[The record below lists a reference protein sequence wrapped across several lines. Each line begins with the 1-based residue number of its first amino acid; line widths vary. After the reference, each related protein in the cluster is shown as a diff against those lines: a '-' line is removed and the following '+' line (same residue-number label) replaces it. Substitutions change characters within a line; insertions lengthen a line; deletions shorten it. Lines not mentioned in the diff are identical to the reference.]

1 MTGDT
6 ASAPIAQKLLG
17 METVRPLSL
26 SIALCVVLAGAPL
39 VHAAPGAPEVEAE
52 TEMQKAKQAME
63 RAQYEVAVG
72 HLLVA
77 RSLVPDA
84 SGPYLNLGVAYE
96 RLGRCGDALPMLEE
110 YLRRKPKSPS
120 PLATRSLEIC
130 RTKETARAPAPVAP
144 PPVTTTAPPPPAP
157 NSAAPFG
164 VVDDDDGP
172 DAPRRASPDEPHAV
186 VGGYVSGTLA
196 KRAAPPPPI
205 PEPIAPAHLT
215 VRVGPVG
222 ANLRLNG
229 QPAGSDVLNL
239 DRAIT
244 PGTYQLYA
252 ERPGYQPISRSGW
265 LVPGEVH
272 VDVLTMK
279 KKRVWPI
286 VVGVLTAA
294 AVAGGVVAIV
304 VTQVHTS
311 SSKKSDPGTGNMG
324 TGSGE
329 TVFPT
334 VYTP

>member
-1 MTGDT
+1 
-6 ASAPIAQKLLG
+6 
-17 METVRPLSL
+17 METVRPLSF

-52 TEMQKAKQAME
+52 AEMQKAKQAME
-63 RAQYEVAVG
+63 RAQYDVAVG

-96 RLGRCGDALPMLEE
+96 RLGRCGEAVPMLEE

-120 PLATRSLEIC
+120 PIAARSLEIC
-130 RTKETARAPAPVAP
+130 RAKETAAAPT
-144 PPVTTTAPPPPAP
+144 PPVTTTPPPPATATTP
-157 NSAAPFG
+157 PGPLTPDGWKSI
-164 VVDDDDGP
+164 DDDGP
-172 DAPRRASPDEPHAV
+172 DAPRLAEPAEADHRAV
-186 VGGYVSGTLA
+186 VGGF
-196 KRAAPPPPI
+196 RARRTTPTPLPAPVIATPP
-205 PEPIAPAHLT
+205 PAHLT

-229 QPAGSDVLNL
+229 QPAGVDVLNM
-239 DRAIT
+239 DRAIR
-244 PGTYQLYA
+244 PGTYELYA
-252 ERPGYQPISRSGW
+252 DRPGYQPISRTGW

-304 VTQVHTS
+304 VTQVHS
-311 SSKKSDPGTGNMG
+311 GKKSDTSTGNNQG

-329 TVFPT
+329 TVFPP